1 MLSNTPTN
9 IHATQRQHR
18 RQNSTPSAFEGMTI
32 SQLPNADNR
41 RQAMAHRRGL
51 SLDTRRNQMM
61 QHTAQQAINKVRT
74 DTNMTG
80 LANTSQHHI
89 LQEAQ
94 QQRNQARPGPQ
105 HLHYASMASE
115 DGENFLMSPHG
126 TPQSQRFGTSC
137 FDDVPVQFPYD
148 GSHWNILIQKNHDN
162 FANNMAETKNFDLYS
177 HDNALSTPTFMNFP
191 DSSDG
196 QAWFI
201 GDEADSRRTLRRI
214 SHGIMERVSK
224 FENIGT
230 EGPHRPT
237 TPLNQNGNNYLPP
250 TPMDTPHDRAIKQ
263 EGRLSRFS
271 ESYDESMEETIRP
284 SRSNHSGQKA
294 QSMFAEMRR
303 RAEALPTSPRTATI
317 SEEFHNTQTQHPDF
331 MSMQTVQNEFVE
343 MEDGNDEPKYYE
355 SDASHSASDYSKRAS
370 PEMRDNMFFDEAAFR
385 VNPNL
390 QPLLRNESVKSSRKT
405 SPHRRTES
413 VASIVSAA
421 SIADI
426 VIEETRTDTGVTL
439 EEISQYILSPET
451 TEGKWTCVFEDCG
464 KKFGR
469 KENIKSH
476 VQTHL
481 NDRQYQC
488 PTCLK
493 CFVRQ
498 HDLKRHAKI
507 HTGVKPYPCECGNSF
522 ARHDALT
529 RHRQRG
535 MCIGAFDGVVRKVVK
550 RGRPRKNR
558 PEMESRFEKSA
569 RTRKKNMSISSVSS
583 FSGYSDSSAPNS
595 PEDDYNAVDGMMD
608 LDMPSNGTH
617 LMPSMSTAPMPV
629 FAPRNAKYPV
639 ATSSPVVSVHSYVS
653 PEAIMDRP
661 PSHPATPARST
672 NSQYNTPPEQSE
684 SSSPAAGQFFNMQSS
699 SSVGIDELDVM
710 SSTAMMGVSDL
721 AGTLSL
727 GMSDQDDLLLQF
739 SRDESL
745 LQLDRDSN
753 MLLMSKFDDE
763 FDETVSMF
771 PNSDGMFFSSR

>member
-1 MLSNTPTN
+1 MLSNPPN
-9 IHATQRQHR
+9 SDHARQRQHR
-18 RQNSTPSAFEGMTI
+18 RQNSTPSAFEGMTL

-61 QHTAQQAINKVRT
+61 KHTAQQTINK
-74 DTNMTG
+74 
-80 LANTSQHHI
+80 HHI

-94 QQRNQARPGPQ
+94 QQRMQARPGPQ
-105 HLHYASMASE
+105 QLHYASMAAKE
-115 DGENFLMSPHG
+115 DENFLISPHG
-126 TPQSQRFGTSC
+126 TPQSQRFDASC
-137 FDDVPVQFPYD
+137 FDGVPVQFPYD
-148 GSHWNILIQKNHDN
+148 GSSWNMMMQKNHDN
-162 FANNMAETKNFDLYS
+162 FTSNMVESKNFDLYS
-177 HDNALSTPTFMNFP
+177 HDSALSTPTFMTFS
-191 DSSDG
+191 DSTAG
-196 QAWFI
+196 QAWSLC
-201 GDEADSRRTLRRI
+201 DEAASRRSTRRI
-214 SHGIMERVSK
+214 SDGIMERVSK
-224 FENIGT
+224 FENMGM

-237 TPLNQNGNNYLPP
+237 TPSNQDGTNYLPP
-250 TPMDTPHDRAIKQ
+250 TPTDTPHNRVPKQ
-263 EGRLSRFS
+263 EARLSRFS

-284 SRSNHSGQKA
+284 FRSNHSGQKA
-294 QSMFAEMRR
+294 QSLFAEMRQQ
-303 RAEALPTSPRTATI
+303 AEREAVLPSSPRTTSI
-317 SEEFHNTQTQHPDF
+317 SEEFQNAQAQGQHPDF
-331 MSMQTVQNEFVE
+331 MSMHTLRNEFVGI
-343 MEDGNDEPKYYE
+343 EDRNDALEYYE
-355 SDASHSASDYSKRAS
+355 SDASQSTSDYSKRAS
-370 PEMRDNMFFDEAAFR
+370 PGTCDDMRFNEASIGAR
-385 VNPNL
+385 PDL
-390 QPLLRNESVKSSRKT
+390 KPLLRPGSVKSSRKT

-451 TEGKWTCVFEDCG
+451 TEGKWTCIFEKCH

-558 PEMESRFEKSA
+558 PEMESRLEKSA
-569 RTRKKNMSISSVSS
+569 RTRKKAMSVSSVSS

-595 PEDDYNAVDGMMD
+595 PEDDYNRVDEMMD
-608 LDMPSNGTH
+608 LDILGNGTH

-629 FAPRNAKYPV
+629 FAPRNANHPV
-639 ATSSPVVSVHSYVS
+639 ATSPVVSVHSYVS
-653 PEAIMDRP
+653 PEAIMDKA
-661 PSHPATPARST
+661 PSHPPTPSKST
-672 NSQYNTPPEQSE
+672 ISQYNTSPELAK
-684 SSSPAAGQFFNMQSS
+684 SSSPPAVQFFDIEPNASAV
-699 SSVGIDELDVM
+699 VGDLDVM
-710 SSTAMMGVSDL
+710 SSTTAMMGPSDL
-721 AGTLSL
+721 TGNLSM
-727 GMSDQDDLLLQF
+727 GMSGQDDLLLQYSSDDGF
-739 SRDESL
+739 A
-745 LQLDRDSN
+745 QLDRDPN
-753 MLLMSKFDDE
+753 MLLMAKFDDE

-771 PNSDGMFFSSR
+771 TNNDGMLFSST